1 MGNPKFAIKPLKSLL
16 ESNHE
21 IVAIISNPPK
31 KMGRKKIFKH
41 TDVGEYALDNN
52 LKLIELDD
60 FNNNETYHKIASL
73 NVDLFVVVAFKIL
86 PQKYIEL
93 PKFGSVNIHAS
104 MLPKYRGAAPI
115 QWSLMNGD
123 VTTGISIFQ
132 IERKVDT
139 GKIIYQEKISID
151 KDDNFESLSVK
162 LSKLASE
169 TIIKSLRLL
178 ENNDHELKLQD
189 DLKSTKA
196 PKIMKSM
203 LKIDWSWKGNK
214 INNWIR
220 GLSPYPGMY
229 TVNNGKKYKIFKACV
244 MKHSSEL
251 SPGKIEIINL
261 KKLVV
266 HSSDS
271 LISILELQ
279 QEGKKRL
286 LIKDFLKGSNF
297 KHGDYFF

>member
-31 KMGRKKIFKH
+31 KMGRKKFFKH

-93 PKFGSVNIHAS
+93 PKFGSINIHAS

-123 VTTGISIFQ
+123 ITTGISIFQ

-169 TIIKSLRLL
+169 AIIKSLRLL

-229 TVNNGKKYKIFKACV
+229 TVNNGKQYKIFKACV
-244 MKHSSEL
+244 LKHSSEL

-271 LISILELQ
+271 LISILEIQ

-286 LIKDFLKGSNF
+286 LVQDFLKGSNF

>member
-1 MGNPKFAIKPLKSLL
+1 MGNPKFAIRPLKSLL
-16 ESNHE
+16 ASNHE
-21 IVAIISNPPK
+21 IVSIISNPPK
-31 KMGRKKIFKH
+31 KMGRKKFLKH
-41 TDVGEYALDNN
+41 TDVGKYALDNN

-60 FNNNETYHKIASL
+60 FNNKATYDKIASL

-115 QWSLMNGD
+115 QWALMNGD
-123 VTTGISIFQ
+123 ITTGISIFQ

-139 GKIIYQEKISID
+139 GNIIYQEKISID
-151 KDDNFESLSVK
+151 GDDNFESLSI
-162 LSKLASE
+162 KLAELGSE
-169 TIIKSLRLL
+169 AIIKSLRLL
-178 ENNDHELKLQD
+178 ENNDHKFKVQD
-189 DLKSTKA
+189 NLKSTKA
-196 PKIMKSM
+196 PKIKKGM

-229 TVNNGKKYKIFKACV
+229 TVNKGKKYKIFKACV
-244 MKHSSEL
+244 MNHTSGL

-286 LIKDFLKGSNF
+286 LIQDFLKGSNF
-297 KHGDYFF
+297 KYGDYFI

>member
-1 MGNPKFAIKPLKSLL
+1 MGNPKFAIRPLKSLL
-16 ESNHE
+16 ASNHE
-21 IVAIISNPPK
+21 IVSIISNPPK
-31 KMGRKKIFKH
+31 KMGRKKFLKH
-41 TDVGEYALDNN
+41 TDVGKYALDNN

-60 FNNNETYHKIASL
+60 FNNKATYDKIASL

-115 QWSLMNGD
+115 QWALMNGD
-123 VTTGISIFQ
+123 ITTGISIFQ

-139 GKIIYQEKISID
+139 GNIIYQEKISID
-151 KDDNFESLSVK
+151 RDDNFESLSI
-162 LSKLASE
+162 KLADLGSE
-169 TIIKSLRLL
+169 AIIKSLRLL
-178 ENNDHELKLQD
+178 ETNDHKFKVQD
-189 DLKSTKA
+189 NLKSTKA
-196 PKIMKSM
+196 PKIKKGM

-229 TVNNGKKYKIFKACV
+229 TVNKGKKYKIFKACV
-244 MKHSSEL
+244 MNHTSGL

-286 LIKDFLKGSNF
+286 LIQDFLKGSNF
-297 KHGDYFF
+297 KYGDYFI

>member
-1 MGNPKFAIKPLKSLL
+1 MGNPKFAIRPLKILL
-16 ESNHE
+16 SSNHE
-21 IVAIISNPPK
+21 IVSIISNPPK
-31 KMGRKKIFKH
+31 KMGRKKFLKH
-41 TDVGEYALDNN
+41 TDVGKYALDNN

-60 FNNNETYHKIASL
+60 FNNKATYDKIASL

-115 QWSLMNGD
+115 QWALMNGD
-123 VTTGISIFQ
+123 ITTGISIFQ

-139 GKIIYQEKISID
+139 GNIIYQEKISID
-151 KDDNFESLSVK
+151 GDDNFESLSI
-162 LSKLASE
+162 KLAELGSE
-169 TIIKSLRLL
+169 AIIKSLRLL
-178 ENNDHELKLQD
+178 ENNDHKFKVQD
-189 DLKSTKA
+189 NLKSTKA
-196 PKIMKSM
+196 PKIKKGM

-229 TVNNGKKYKIFKACV
+229 TVNKGKKYKIFKACV
-244 MKHSSEL
+244 MNHTSGL

-286 LIKDFLKGSNF
+286 LIQDFLKGSNF
-297 KHGDYFF
+297 KYGDYFI